1 MFGKNAEVDLENG
14 GPMPGVTV
22 ISMVS
27 QKHEMHQDLKIMLE
41 GLIGVEV
48 IHCPD
53 GSLTERKRIITQ
65 SSKKNK
71 LCIYLLPLD
80 VTDNPELIK
89 HALTVNGGNEVCVW
103 TKFERAAHNTT
114 RELVHCHR
122 LHVFRPSWNGFAL
135 LQDFLMSII

>member
-1 MFGKNAEVDLENG
+1 
-14 GPMPGVTV
+14 MPGVTV

-27 QKHEMHQDLKIMLE
+27 QKHEMYQDLKFMLE

-65 SSKKNK
+65 SSKKDRI
-71 LCIYLLPLD
+71 CVYLLPLD

-89 HALTVNGGNEVCVW
+89 HTLTVNSGNEVCVW
-103 TKFERAAHNTT
+103 TKFERAAHNAT
-114 RELVHCHR
+114 RDLENKKNSVHRHR